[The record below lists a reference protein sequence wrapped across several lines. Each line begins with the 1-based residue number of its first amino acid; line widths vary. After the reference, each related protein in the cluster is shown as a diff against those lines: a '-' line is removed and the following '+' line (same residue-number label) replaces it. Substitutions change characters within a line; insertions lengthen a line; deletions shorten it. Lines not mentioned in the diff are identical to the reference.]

1 MKSHIGDRLPFVQKP
16 LDIRKLL
23 QQLEGATAAS
33 LESETLEFK
42 RWDADAKSMWRKVRE
57 SVVALANQSGGYLVL
72 GVEDGVAGRAAI
84 SGVPDIDLGDLV
96 RRIHDGTDPGI
107 IVEAEELDEPEGRV
121 VALRVPRGI
130 PPHTTREGVAKIRIG
145 AESKPLTGHSLAE
158 LMNRAR
164 KHDLTAEPPAGAGS
178 GDLDP
183 AEIERMRA
191 ALARRETTR
200 HIAAMSDEDLLRELE
215 LARDGVP
222 TRAAVLLLGTRAALR
237 RTMPDHEVIVSRR
250 ASRTDY
256 DYRENL
262 RLPLLALLEEMRR
275 FIEANISLTV
285 IQPPGFQEL
294 EIPNLSWRTAR
305 EGLLNALAHR
315 DYFPSQSIHVDLLP
329 DRLEITSP
337 GGFIEGVTPENVL
350 WHPSARRNPLL
361 AEALEKIGLVNRSG
375 FGVKRIYEETLSD
388 GKDLPQYEAGLSFV
402 KLTLPTAINP
412 SFARLARGARQ
423 SGEPLAIEELILL
436 RGIARNGALTRRS
449 AAELLPLT
457 EEQTAERLP
466 ALRERGFLDAS
477 GRGRGTAYR
486 FAAPFAELNPER
498 GGAVARDGGRGAARR
513 LVLEALRER
522 GRLTNAEIRTL
533 TGLSRAQVLR
543 LMGELRREG
552 AAEVRGRRRG
562 AHYVA
567 AGGGEGG
574 GKAGNAARE

>member
-16 LDIRKLL
+16 LDIRRLL
-23 QQLEGATAAS
+23 QQLEGTTAAA

-42 RWDADAKSMWRKVRE
+42 RWDADSKSMRRKVRE

-72 GVEDGVAGRAAI
+72 GVEDKVPGRAAI

-145 AESKPLTGHSLAE
+145 TESKPLTGHSLAE

-164 KHDLTAEPPAGAGS
+164 KHDLTAEPPAGAGA

-183 AEIERMRA
+183 AEIERMRS

-200 HIAAMSDEDLLRELE
+200 HIAAMSDGDLLRELE
-215 LARDGVP
+215 LARDGIP

-262 RLPLLALLEEMRR
+262 RLPLLALLEEMQR

-337 GGFIEGVTPENVL
+337 GGFIDGVTPENVL

-375 FGVKRIYEETLSD
+375 FGVKRIYEETLAD

-412 SFARLARGARQ
+412 AFARLARGARQ
-423 SGEPLAIEELILL
+423 AGEPLAIEELILL

-449 AAELLPLT
+449 AAELLPLS

-486 FAAPFAELNPER
+486 FAARFAELNPER
-498 GGAVARDGGRGAARR
+498 GGGARDGSRGAARR

-522 GRLTNAEIRTL
+522 GRLTNAEIRAL

-567 AGGGEGG
+567 AEGG
-574 GKAGNAARE
+574 GTAANAARK

>member
-1 MKSHIGDRLPFVQKP
+1 MQ
-16 LDIRKLL
+16 KLL
-23 QQLEGATAAS
+23 DPRELLQRLEGATAAS

-42 RWDADAKSMWRKVRE
+42 RWNGDAKSMRRKVRE

-72 GVEDGVAGRAAI
+72 GIEDQVAGRAAI

-96 RRIHDGTDPGI
+96 RGIHDGTDPGI
-107 IVEAEELDEPEGRV
+107 IVEAEALDEPEGRV
-121 VALRVPRGI
+121 VILRVPRGI

-145 AESKPLTGHSLAE
+145 SESKPLTGHALAE

-164 KHDLTAEPPAGAGS
+164 KRDFTAEPPAEAGP

-183 AEIERMRA
+183 AEIERMRS
-191 ALARRETTR
+191 ALAQRETPR
-200 HIAAMSDEDLLRELE
+200 HIAAMSDDDLLRELD
-215 LARDGVP
+215 LARDGTV
-222 TRAAVLLLGTRAALR
+222 TRAAVLLLGTRDALR
-237 RTMPDHEVIVSRR
+237 RTMPGHEVIVSRR

-262 RLPLLALLEEMRR
+262 RLPLLALLDEARR

-294 EIPNLSWRTAR
+294 EISNLSWRTAR

-315 DYFPSQSIHVDLLP
+315 DYFLSQSIHVDLLP

-337 GGFIEGVTPENVL
+337 GGFVEGVTPENVL

-402 KLTLPTAINP
+402 KLTLPTSINQA
-412 SFARLARGARQ
+412 FARLAGGARQ
-423 SGEPLAIEELILL
+423 SGAPLAIEELILL

-449 AAELLPLT
+449 AAELLPLS

-466 ALRERGFLDAS
+466 TLRERGFLDAS

-486 FAAPFAELNPER
+486 FAPPFAELNPER
-498 GGAVARDGGRGAARR
+498 GGAAAPAGARR
-513 LVLEALRER
+513 EERRLILEALREQ
-522 GRLTNAEIRTL
+522 GRLANADIRAL
-533 TGLSRAQVLR
+533 TGLSRSQVLQV
-543 LMGELRREG
+543 MGELRREG
-552 AAEVRGRRRG
+552 KAEVRGRRRG
-562 AHYVA
+562 AHYVPVD
-567 AGGGEGG
+567 G
-574 GKAGNAARE
+574 

>member
-1 MKSHIGDRLPFVQKP
+1 MELHIGDRVPFVQKI
-16 LDIRKLL
+16 LDARELL

-42 RWDADAKSMWRKVRE
+42 RWNGDAKSMRRKVRE

-72 GVEDGVAGRAAI
+72 GVEDQTVGRAAI

-96 RRIHDGTDPGI
+96 RGIHDGTDPGI
-107 IVEAEELDEPEGRV
+107 IVEAEALDEPEGRRV
-121 VALRVPRGI
+121 VVLRVPRGI

-145 AESKPLTGHSLAE
+145 AESKPLTGHALAE

-164 KHDLTAEPPAGAGS
+164 KRDFTAEPPAEAGP

-183 AEIERMRA
+183 AGIERMRS
-191 ALARRETTR
+191 ALAQRETTR
-200 HIAAMSDEDLLRELE
+200 HIAAMSDGDLLRELD
-215 LARDGVP
+215 LARDGTV

-237 RTMPDHEVIVSRR
+237 RTMPGHEVIVSRR

-262 RLPLLALLEEMRR
+262 RLPLLALLDEVRR

-294 EIPNLSWRTAR
+294 DIPNLSWRTVR

-315 DYFPSQSIHVDLLP
+315 DYFLSQSIHVDLLP

-337 GGFIEGVTPENVL
+337 GGFVEGVTPENVL

-412 SFARLARGARQ
+412 AFARLAGGARQ
-423 SGEPLAIEELILL
+423 SGAPLEIEELILL

-449 AAELLPLT
+449 AAELLPLS

-466 ALRERGFLDAS
+466 ALRERGLLDAS

-486 FAAPFAELNPER
+486 FAPPFAELNPER
-498 GGAVARDGGRGAARR
+498 DAGSASEGTRR
-513 LVLEALRER
+513 AERQMILEALRER
-522 GRLTNAEIRTL
+522 GRLANADIRAL
-533 TGLSRAQVLR
+533 TGLSRAQVLQV
-543 LMGELRREG
+543 MGELRREG
-552 AAEVRGRRRG
+552 KAEVRGRRRG
-562 AHYVA
+562 AHYVPA
-567 AGGGEGG
+567 DG
-574 GKAGNAARE
+574 